1 MLPPPR
7 SRLNGRPGKARV
19 ALQVCNAQFFSV
31 CTPFSKSL
39 LKRGPF
45 VKTKATRRLDLRGG
59 VEGWRGSPC
68 SHGGAPVPEESRAGL
83 L

>member
-7 SRLNGRPGKARV
+7 SRLNGRPGRTGV

-31 CTPFSKSL
+31 YTPFSKSL

-45 VKTKATRRLDLRGG
+45 GKTKATRRLDLRGG
-59 VEGWRGSPC
+59 MGRPAGVSMQPRR
-68 SHGGAPVPEESRAGL
+68 RASA
-83 L
+83 

>member
-1 MLPPPR
+1 MRPLPG
-7 SRLNGRPGKARV
+7 SRLNGRPGRARV

-45 VKTKATRRLDLRGG
+45 GKTKATRRLDLRGG
-59 VEGWRGSPC
+59 VGRLAGVSMQPRR
-68 SHGGAPVPEESRAGL
+68 RASA
-83 L
+83 